1 MQLLI
6 NMNQNILSML
16 GVSHPSL
23 DKICDEARKHGLA
36 AKLTGA
42 GGGGHAYILIPPDV
56 SDDTIFSISQKL
68 TAHGFRIMQAQIGC
82 DGVKI
87 EQ

>member
-6 NMNQNILSML
+6 NMNQNILAML

-23 DKICDEARKHGLA
+23 DKICDEARKYGLA

-42 GGGGHAYILIPPDV
+42 GGGGHAYILIPPDIV
-56 SDDTIFSISQKL
+56 DETISSISQKL
-68 TAHGFRIMQAQIGC
+68 TADGFKVTQAQIGC
-82 DGVKI
+82 SGVKI
-87 EQ
+87 DK